1 MAAEQLETH
10 DVFLEY
16 RREENLSSGSLIV
29 QIAGE
34 TVSVESFELSTFR
47 DVLTRLARTL
57 AKTAGAPR
65 VILRRTDCANLFPY
79 VLDRATVELFRA
91 DPVAAIH
98 SMIFE
103 TPEAVVVKKPEST
116 PVEPAPLRVGYDT
129 LADAF
134 GELVYVRTRAT
145 SIECPGC
152 GMWGEV
158 TVGRSG
164 RGVFTC
170 RRRCASNFRVMIS
183 LTKLWAAVSVDA
195 LLDNE
200 HMTRFFL
207 PRSWNDGRPWITRE
221 ELQTKYTAYVA
232 EKETACSL
240 LATTV

>member
-1 MAAEQLETH
+1 MAAEQAETH
-10 DVFLEY
+10 DVLLEY
-16 RREENLSSGSLIV
+16 RREENSSTGCIVTQIEGS
-29 QIAGE
+29 A
-34 TVSVESFELSTFR
+34 VSIEKFERITFR
-47 DVLTRLARTL
+47 DLLTRLARTL
-57 AKTAGAPR
+57 AKTAGVPR
-65 VILRRTDCANLFPY
+65 VILRRTDCVNLFPY
-79 VLDRATVELFRA
+79 VLDRGTVELFRT

-98 SMIFE
+98 SMTFE
-103 TPEAVVVKKPEST
+103 TPEAVVVKKPQNT

-158 TVGRSG
+158 NVSRTG

-170 RRRCASNFRVMIS
+170 KRKCASNFRVTIS
-183 LTKLWAAVSVDA
+183 LTRLWAAVSVDA

-207 PRSWNDGRPWITRE
+207 PRSWNDGRSWISRE
-221 ELQTKYTAYVA
+221 ELKTKYTAYTA
-232 EKETACSL
+232 EKEKACSL
-240 LATTV
+240 LATTG